1 MLRSSKRAELPLPA
15 RGWVRRTVLA
25 AGLLCLSVV
34 LPAQALE
41 PLEDEDLQQLVN
53 ELVPVVEKVCARKF
67 QAPPIALLS
76 DAGDM
81 MRVFRVEIEPQVA
94 RFYRGQAAARIR
106 RAVQLRADLLGNS
119 AIGKY
124 ELSSGR
130 VLVVPERV
138 TSNMRSLGID
148 DADERAVLQ
157 LFVAHE
163 LVHALQDQEMQFG
176 RRYAN
181 TTAADV
187 IDSLVLRTE
196 GHAVLCSEL
205 VMRELGK
212 ASVIA
217 PSRAIIAGSKRPLQ
231 ELGSF
236 LSVRQTRCRPTLMYL
251 TGADLLAEAY
261 VRGGIEQVWQIVRG
275 EGPIGEL
282 LRPQPKLQEIANL
295 EACFG
300 TIGDRLGGRTWC
312 VGSGALSEVALLSE
326 NYSGRVEALQLL
338 SKCSG
343 GAAWQGN
350 SGTPLAWR
358 AATVLRFVD
367 VAATTAF
374 RELAERCACTDLC
387 LVTTKQNARCED
399 GPEFADGVSRMFRPD
414 ETFGTS
420 QQAELYWFQRGVHL
434 LQITLVKAP
443 MPPDALAAIA
453 DEVLQALEQQASR
466 K

>member
-1 MLRSSKRAELPLPA
+1 M
-15 RGWVRRTVLA
+15 
-25 AGLLCLSVV
+25 
-34 LPAQALE
+34 
-41 PLEDEDLQQLVN
+41 
-53 ELVPVVEKVCARKF
+53 
-67 QAPPIALLS
+67 
-76 DAGDM
+76 
-81 MRVFRVEIEPQVA
+81 
-94 RFYRGQAAARIR
+94 
-106 RAVQLRADLLGNS
+106 
-119 AIGKY
+119 
-124 ELSSGR
+124 
-130 VLVVPERV
+130 
-138 TSNMRSLGID
+138 
-148 DADERAVLQ
+148 
-157 LFVAHE
+157 
-163 LVHALQDQEMQFG
+163 
-176 RRYAN
+176 
-181 TTAADV
+181 
-187 IDSLVLRTE
+187 
-196 GHAVLCSEL
+196 
-205 VMRELGK
+205 
-212 ASVIA
+212 
-217 PSRAIIAGSKRPLQ
+217 
-231 ELGSF
+231 
-236 LSVRQTRCRPTLMYL
+236 
-251 TGADLLAEAY
+251 
-261 VRGGIEQVWQIVRG
+261 RG

-300 TIGDRLGGRTWC
+300 TIGDRLGGRTWG

-374 RELAERCACTDLC
+374 RDLAERCACTDLC